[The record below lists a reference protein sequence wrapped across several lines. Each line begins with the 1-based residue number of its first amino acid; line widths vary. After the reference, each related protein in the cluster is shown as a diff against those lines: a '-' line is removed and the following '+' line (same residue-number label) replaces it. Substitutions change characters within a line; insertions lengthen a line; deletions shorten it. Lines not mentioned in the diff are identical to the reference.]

1 MQTYKN
7 LGGDSPIIGYEIG
20 SGFIKVWFRGNPTPY
35 RYGDHVDELSRLAV
49 QGQGLSTFINQ
60 HKKELPFTRG

>member
-1 MQTYKN
+1 METYKN
-7 LGGDSPIIGYEIG
+7 LGGDSPVIGYEIG
-20 SGFIKVWFRGNPTPY
+20 ADYVKVLFRGNNTPY
-35 RYGDHVDELSRLAV
+35 RYTTHLGDLARYAR